1 MTIELPFENF
11 DLRRRQQQT
20 LLAQQQQQPLPPWR
34 S

>member
-20 LLAQQQQQPLPPWR
+20 LLALQQQQPLPPWR